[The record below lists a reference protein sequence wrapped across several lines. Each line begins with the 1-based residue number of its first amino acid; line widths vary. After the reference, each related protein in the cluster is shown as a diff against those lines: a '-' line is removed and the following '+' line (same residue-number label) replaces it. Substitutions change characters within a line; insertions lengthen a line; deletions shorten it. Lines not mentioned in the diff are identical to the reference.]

1 MAGLTGQPDMQ
12 ATNATQSIDGSS
24 ETIQQPF
31 IEANEPDLPAFL
43 ANVSRLDGVQAVPK
57 PEAHCC
63 GAVGCRLEVH
73 LAQVGIQGFGKRV
86 LCPKHVLDLVDRE
99 VGLDE

>member
-1 MAGLTGQPDMQ
+1 MHAI
-12 ATNATQSIDGSS
+12 NATTDSI
-24 ETIQQPF
+24 ETKQQRLFEPD
-31 IEANEPDLPAFL
+31 EPDLEAFL

-63 GAVGCRLEVH
+63 GAVGCTLEDY
-73 LAQVGIQGFGKRV
+73 LAQVGIQGFGESV

>member
-1 MAGLTGQPDMQ
+1 MHAI
-12 ATNATQSIDGSS
+12 NATTDSI
-24 ETIQQPF
+24 ETIQQPLF
-31 IEANEPDLPAFL
+31 EPEEPDLSAFL

-63 GAVGCRLEVH
+63 GAVGCSLESH
-73 LAQVGIQGFGKRV
+73 LGKVGIEGFGKRV

-99 VGLDE
+99 VGLNE